1 MENKILFGLFMN
13 DVVVNTGLECFAR
26 DVWCIVLLL
35 QGTFLM
41 TQAAARCMVRHK
53 VKNGSIINIA
63 SIVGKV
69 SA

>member
-1 MENKILFGLFMN
+1 MN
-13 DVVVNTGLECFAR
+13 NVVVSIGLECFAH
-26 DVWCIVLLL
+26 DVWYIALLL

-41 TQAAARCMVRHK
+41 TQAVARCMVRHK
-53 VKNGSIINIA
+53 VRKVRNGSIINIA

>member
-1 MENKILFGLFMN
+1 MENKNLIWVVY
-13 DVVVNTGLECFAR
+13 VVVSIGLECFAH
-26 DVWCIVLLL
+26 DVWYIALLL

-41 TQAAARCMVRHK
+41 TQAVARCMVRHK
-53 VKNGSIINIA
+53 VRNGSIINIA